1 MLHGCEK
8 QNVCTFPVYPTEFC
22 PRNQTEWDKRSS
34 DMNCNETNSYMC
46 VPNEKFTELL
56 EFCYKHPRMLIVQDT
71 CLYLSRSHYDVN
83 IYDCRNFE
91 YGCPSYHY
99 LSSSIYKYP
108 SCTHVKNGCFVAEP
122 SCKRQPPERENQIN
136 IKTIAITLGVSIP
149 TCILCILFVYFV
161 MKRRYY
167 ICKRMI
173 HVESHGEEGCETHLQ
188 TPDLNEMPLGTTE
201 EECHICERK
210 GDVESPGEEES
221 IPLFSATD
229 LNKMHIQTEVKGY
242 HICETESDVESPGE
256 EECKTLLRTAARKKI
271 SLGTNEEGTNTNIH

>member
-1 MLHGCEK
+1 MALYDTLCFLLFGTFLCSLPMFHGCEK

-108 SCTHVKNGCFVAEP
+108 SCVHVKNGCFVAEP
-122 SCKRQPPERENQIN
+122 SCRRQPPERENQIN

-149 TCILCILFVYFV
+149 TCLLCILFVYFV
-161 MKRRYY
+161 IKRIYNAPPKKLQKSTR
-167 ICKRMI
+167 ITLMRTWTRQLLLSKVALCRT
-173 HVESHGEEGCETHLQ
+173 ERPATHSKYPKQ
-188 TPDLNEMPLGTTE
+188 Q
-201 EECHICERK
+201 
-210 GDVESPGEEES
+210 
-221 IPLFSATD
+221 F
-229 LNKMHIQTEVKGY
+229 
-242 HICETESDVESPGE
+242 
-256 EECKTLLRTAARKKI
+256 
-271 SLGTNEEGTNTNIH
+271 

>member
-1 MLHGCEK
+1 MALYDTLCFLLFGTFLCSLPMLHGCEK

-108 SCTHVKNGCFVAEP
+108 SCVHVKNGCFVAEP
-122 SCKRQPPERENQIN
+122 SCRRQPPERENQIN
-136 IKTIAITLGVSIP
+136 IKTIAIILGVFIP
-149 TCILCILFVYFV
+149 TCLLCILFVYFV
-161 MKRRYY
+161 IKRKSSLRVTKCTIVPYCIRRRKRRDD
-167 ICKRMI
+167 
-173 HVESHGEEGCETHLQ
+173 EEQHTDTAL
-188 TPDLNEMPLGTTE
+188 EMSPL
-201 EECHICERK
+201 
-210 GDVESPGEEES
+210 
-221 IPLFSATD
+221 
-229 LNKMHIQTEVKGY
+229 IQTDKHDNVVLIEQGIS
-242 HICETESDVESPGE
+242 HIPKSKVTDPY
-256 EECKTLLRTAARKKI
+256 
-271 SLGTNEEGTNTNIH
+271 

>member
-108 SCTHVKNGCFVAEP
+108 SCVHVKNGCFVAEP
-122 SCKRQPPERENQIN
+122 SCRRQPPERENQIN

-149 TCILCILFVYFV
+149 TCILCILSVYFV
-161 MKRRYY
+161 IKRRYHTRER
-167 ICKRMI
+167 KSV
-173 HVESHGEEGCETHLQ
+173 VESLEEG
-188 TPDLNEMPLGTTE
+188 
-201 EECHICERK
+201 
-210 GDVESPGEEES
+210 
-221 IPLFSATD
+221 
-229 LNKMHIQTEVKGY
+229 
-242 HICETESDVESPGE
+242 
-256 EECKTLLRTAARKKI
+256 ECKPLMPKADLKKI
-271 SLGTNEEGTNTNIH
+271 PLGTNEKGTNIH

>member
-1 MLHGCEK
+1 MALCDTLCFLLFGTFLCSLPMLHGCEK

-108 SCTHVKNGCFVAEP
+108 SCVHVKNGCFVAEP
-122 SCKRQPPERENQIN
+122 SCRRQPPERENQIN

-161 MKRRYY
+161 IKRKSAKVLGSTVTVEFTSDGTFTTFPRKPFCLPRGFSTSYMKGILGLINLSSNSVMFKYGGY
-167 ICKRMI
+167 SGNPIPFTTAK
-173 HVESHGEEGCETHLQ
+173 HGIFPAFKCL
-188 TPDLNEMPLGTTE
+188 
-201 EECHICERK
+201 
-210 GDVESPGEEES
+210 
-221 IPLFSATD
+221 
-229 LNKMHIQTEVKGY
+229 
-242 HICETESDVESPGE
+242 
-256 EECKTLLRTAARKKI
+256 
-271 SLGTNEEGTNTNIH
+271 